1 MAMQRQD
8 CLDVNTV
15 NPVSIDGSH
24 PPGLMARTLAVEGAT
39 GGLHMVLEIP
49 AGCRA
54 PRGYNGAS
62 LDIYVLSG
70 SIKLGNELLT
80 TGCYTYLP
88 AGMAY
93 GPLAS
98 EAGARIL
105 LFSDRPYRFVASE
118 DSLTDTIAERHIPRV
133 ETWRLPWVDPMKDIV
148 KKSTWVDPRTGKE
161 GRPAG
166 VLTKSLRKDDG
177 TKEVVALTVLS
188 PGFVDPGTEHH
199 PHNECLYLISGD
211 AYIGLTY
218 DHRREDVKENLV
230 LRKDFYIGRPPGI
243 RHGPVCTQNGALW
256 LIYLADHYTGIYKE
270 VPDWEARVSRY
281 LASENFR

>member
-15 NPVSIDGSH
+15 KPLALDGSH
-24 PPGLMARTLAVEGAT
+24 PPGLMARTLAVEQKT
-39 GGLHMVLEIP
+39 GGQHLIVEIP
-49 AGCRA
+49 SGWAA
-54 PRGYNGAS
+54 PRGYNCAA

-70 SIKLGNELLT
+70 SVTLGDELLT
-80 TGCYTYLP
+80 RGCYTYLP

-98 EAGARIL
+98 KAGAKIL
-105 LFSDRPYRFVASE
+105 LFSDQPYEFVASE
-118 DSLTDTIAERHIPRV
+118 DSLANTITNRHIPRI

-166 VLTKSLRKDDG
+166 VLTKSLRKNDG

-211 AYIGLTY
+211 CYIGLTY

-230 LRKDFYIGRPPGI
+230 LHKDFYIGRPPGI

-256 LIYLADHYTGIYKE
+256 LIYLADHYTGIYGE
-270 VPDWEARVSRY
+270 VPDWEQRVSRY
-281 LASENFR
+281 LASENYR